1 MSCKISKS
9 IISGSITCPTNKSY
23 SHRAVFIAALSEG
36 KSTINNVLRSA
47 DTNST
52 IQACKN
58 FGANII
64 EHDNSLEISNE
75 IVNIKSANIDAA
87 NSGTTIRIATA
98 IAALSDE
105 KSTLTGDSS
114 LQKRPMQPLLD
125 ALESMGAK
133 SSSNQGCPP
142 ISISGTIT
150 GGEIEVPGNI
160 SSQFI
165 SALMIVS
172 PLTQNGITLNITGN
186 LVSKPYLDATIA
198 TMKKFGVK
206 VQTISEYKKYQ
217 IANQKYKA
225 TNFTVPSDLSSLALL
240 LSAAVL
246 VGREFSIDVE
256 IGDLPQGD
264 KLFLDILEK
273 LGIQVVINEKNIR
286 VVSPEQLEGGK
297 FDLGNTPDLLPP
309 LSILSLKSNNPIE
322 IVNVHHA
329 RFKETDRIKII
340 CRELKKIGLKIEEK
354 DDGMILEKSDKLIS
368 ANFDSE
374 SDHRLFMAFCIVGMY
389 VGGCTVS
396 NPESVAVS
404 YPNFISEM
412 NRLGAQI
419 DCTT

>member
-58 FGANII
+58 FGASII

-98 IAALSDE
+98 IAALADK

-142 ISISGTIT
+142 ISISGMIT

-273 LGIQVVINEKNIR
+273 LGIQVVVNEKNIR

>member
-75 IVNIKSANIDAA
+75 TVNIKSANIDAA

-98 IAALSDE
+98 IAALSDK